1 MVKRG
6 SRARRHRRPGS
17 STLALIALFLV
28 TLTTFIQNVIDW
40 LQSMS
45 IGAYQPL
52 WQRIL
57 IISVLLLSL
66 VGFLVAYAANS
77 KSKKSPIP

>member
-1 MVKRG
+1 MP
-6 SRARRHRRPGS
+6 RRKTTRNS
-17 STLALIALFLV
+17 SGTLALIALFLV
-28 TLTTFIQNVIDW
+28 TLTTFIQNIIDW

-57 IISVLLLSL
+57 ILVVLFLSFL
-66 VGFLVAYAANS
+66 GFLIAYMANS
-77 KSKKSPIP
+77 KDKRSPIP

>member
-1 MVKRG
+1 MP
-6 SRARRHRRPGS
+6 RRRTRRNNSGA
-17 STLALIALFLV
+17 LALIALFLV
-28 TLTTFIQNVIDW
+28 TLTTFIQNIIDW

-57 IISVLLLSL
+57 IITVLLLSFL
-66 VGFLVAYAANS
+66 GFLIAYMANS
-77 KSKKSPIP
+77 KDKRSPIP